1 MGSAESSLGQEEDEA
16 EVGRQVRFVATL
28 AAAAA
33 ESHWLLH
40 TMNILQCNL

>member
-16 EVGRQVRFVATL
+16 EVGRQVGFVAT

-40 TMNILQCNL
+40 TMNIPQCNL